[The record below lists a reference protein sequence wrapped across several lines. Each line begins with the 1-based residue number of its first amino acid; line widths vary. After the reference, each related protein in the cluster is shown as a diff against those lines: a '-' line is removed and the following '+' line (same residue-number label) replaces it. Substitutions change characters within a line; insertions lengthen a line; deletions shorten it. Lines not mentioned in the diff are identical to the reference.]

1 MSKYEL
7 AGLFVKAGGCG
18 CGGGGGGNVRIS
30 SARARVRGPAQPPSR
45 LPPAGSFTLRQG
57 TPKLDQ
63 QCNKSPK
70 SCLQYIK
77 RLFPMS
83 DPPPPTKL
91 TL

>member
-18 CGGGGGGNVRIS
+18 CGGGDVRIS
-30 SARARVRGPAQPPSR
+30 SARARVRGPAQPPYR
-45 LPPAGSFTLRQG
+45 LPQAGSFTLGQG

-70 SCLQYIK
+70 SCLQSVYIN
-77 RLFPMS
+77 RIFPMS
-83 DPPPPTKL
+83 DPPPPL
-91 TL
+91 